1 MLTQLTAKTDPVNVN
16 ISKYFT
22 HYIAYY
28 SVPFYLLP
36 QQRGVTCKP
45 IDRHY
50 DALRIRSLG
59 NGIIIYV
66 VSETLPEGGVLL
78 AINSGWR
85 LPTLAVFVY

>member
-1 MLTQLTAKTDPVNVN
+1 MLTHLIAKIDPSNVN

-28 SVPFYLLP
+28 GVPLYLLP

-59 NGIIIYV
+59 NGIMFCV
-66 VSETLPEGGVLL
+66 VSETLPEGGALL